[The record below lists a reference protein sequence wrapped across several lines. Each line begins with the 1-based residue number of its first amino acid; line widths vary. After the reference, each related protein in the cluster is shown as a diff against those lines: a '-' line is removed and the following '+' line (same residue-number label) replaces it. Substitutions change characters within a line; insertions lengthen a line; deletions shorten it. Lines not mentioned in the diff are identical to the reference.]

1 METLSHACCIGCPW
15 ELLYADDL
23 VIMSNNLEDLE
34 IHLQPWR
41 TALDTRGLKINK
53 CWGVKRTLKKESMF
67 RCKKRKGESIPTGS
81 WNFTQVL
88 VVEETFEAAPTLQYL
103 GDMSAY
109 SLCR

>member
-1 METLSHACCIGCPW
+1 METLSHACYVGCPW

-34 IHLQPWR
+34 IYLQAWR
-41 TALDTRGLKINK
+41 TALGTRGLKINK
-53 CWGVKRTLKKESMF
+53 CSGVKRTLKKGSVF
-67 RCKKRKGESIPTGS
+67 RCKKWKGESLPTSS
-81 WNFTQVL
+81 WNFTQVH
-88 VVEETFEAAPTLQYL
+88 VVEETFEAVPTLQYL